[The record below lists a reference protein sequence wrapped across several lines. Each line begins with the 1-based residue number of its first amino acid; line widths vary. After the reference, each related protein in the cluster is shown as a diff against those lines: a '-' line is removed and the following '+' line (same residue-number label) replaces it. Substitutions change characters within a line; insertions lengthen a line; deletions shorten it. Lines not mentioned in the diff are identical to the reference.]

1 VPALSTGGAE
11 GFQWVGM
18 CERPACSCRPF
29 RLRACRATPAFWRDK
44 RATYSGAP
52 ASRLSARARFQTT
65 PVKIPGIARAV
76 RRCQL
81 RPMAARQQP
90 PTITKRKPSY
100 PIGGPLRAYLAAYKR
115 DIELPVLYSDL
126 QRFRE
131 SIPLADATG
140 EPTLWETVV
149 YDRTEMQRLNEGL
162 AHIYAG
168 LRVEGDLSLMK
179 HIYVDR
185 VDYCTFGNSLPFRIR
200 IVNAFNDNHDY
211 YYIKKADASRV
222 YGLELEHL
230 LSPNRMHFVTCRDTL
245 VEEHVMGIPGD
256 TFAESWLEGDRLRP
270 ARVAKEMVKFNERC
284 FVRLLGDMRS
294 YNFVAIIVQDFDDV
308 QIRIR
313 AMDFD
318 QQTYSGRKNFYLP
331 QYFPENRA
339 MSLYCTR
346 NLNPTTSLQYQR
358 EEQALILGRVEV
370 ARARLGTL
378 LDVMSADAIAPEANV
393 LELRAG
399 LAAHYDNPAFERCNS
414 MGEIVRESLATLRRN
429 VRRHAGP
436 GDVFSFKD

>member
-1 VPALSTGGAE
+1 VSGVTPDPQRTPSPGRRIG
-11 GFQWVGM
+11 
-18 CERPACSCRPF
+18 
-29 RLRACRATPAFWRDK
+29 RAIE
-44 RATYSGAP
+44 
-52 ASRLSARARFQTT
+52 
-65 PVKIPGIARAV
+65 IPGIAREV
-76 RRCQL
+76 RCCQL

-100 PIGGPLRAYLAAYKR
+100 PIGEPLRAYLAANKR
-115 DIELPVLYSDL
+115 DIELPVLYGDL

-131 SIPLADATG
+131 SIPLADSKG

-149 YDRTEMQRLNEGL
+149 YDRTDMQRLNEGL
-162 AHIYAG
+162 AHIYAD

-185 VDYCTFGNSLPFRIR
+185 IDYCTFGNSLPFRVR
-200 IVNAFNDNHDY
+200 IVNAFNDNHEY
-211 YYIKKADASRV
+211 FYIKKADASRV

-230 LSPNRMHFVTCRDTL
+230 LSPSRMHFFTCRDTL

-256 TFAESWLEGDRLRP
+256 TFAETWLTNGSLRP

-294 YNFVAIIVQDFDDV
+294 YNFVAIVVQDFDDV

-318 QQTYSGRKNFYLP
+318 QQSYSGRKNFYLP
-331 QYFPENRA
+331 QYFPENRE

-378 LDVMSADAIAPEANV
+378 LDVMAADEISPEANV
-393 LELRAG
+393 VELRAG
-399 LAAHYDNPAFERCNS
+399 LATHYENPAFENCTT

>member
-1 VPALSTGGAE
+1 
-11 GFQWVGM
+11 
-18 CERPACSCRPF
+18 
-29 RLRACRATPAFWRDK
+29 
-44 RATYSGAP
+44 
-52 ASRLSARARFQTT
+52 
-65 PVKIPGIARAV
+65 
-76 RRCQL
+76 
-81 RPMAARQQP
+81 MAARQQP
-90 PTITKRKPSY
+90 PTVTKRKPSY
-100 PIGGPLRAYLAAYKR
+100 PIGEPLRAYLAAYNR

-185 VDYCTFGNSLPFRIR
+185 IDYCTFGNSLPFRVR
-200 IVNAFNDNHDY
+200 IVNAFNDNHEY
-211 YYIKKADASRV
+211 FYIKKADASRI

-230 LSPNRMHFVTCRDTL
+230 LSPNRMHFFTCKDTL

-256 TFAESWLEGDRLRP
+256 TFAESWLTHGSLRP

-294 YNFVAIIVQDFDDV
+294 YNFVAIVVQDFDDV
-308 QIRIR
+308 QIRMR

-318 QQTYSGRKNFYLP
+318 QQSYSGRKNFYLP
-331 QYFPENRA
+331 QYFPENRE
-339 MSLYCTR
+339 MSLYCVR
-346 NLNPTTSLQYQR
+346 NLNPTTMLQYQR
-358 EEQALILGRVEV
+358 EEQSLILGRVEV

-378 LDVMSADAIAPEANV
+378 LDVMSADEISPEANV
-393 LELRAG
+393 VELRAG
-399 LAAHYDNPAFERCNS
+399 LAAHYENPAFENCTT